1 MFVKIHSFTN
11 ALFKAKNQLF
21 IMINQNTKL
30 KKGLA
35 IIELEERLE
44 MVQLAGDG
52 KDPSRRCDRVV
63 CDEPSV
69 E

>member
-1 MFVKIHSFTN
+1 MT
-11 ALFKAKNQLF
+11 
-21 IMINQNTKL
+21 NQNNKF

-44 MVQLAGDG
+44 MVQLAADG
-52 KDPSRRCDRVV
+52 RDPSRRCDRVV
-63 CDEPSV
+63 CDEPTV

>member
-1 MFVKIHSFTN
+1 
-11 ALFKAKNQLF
+11 
-21 IMINQNTKL
+21 MINQNTKL